1 MAYIGTQPKDVR
13 SFGRA
18 KFDFTATQGQT
29 AFTGADDDS
38 KTLGFTNGQ
47 IKVYVN
53 GILMDESDFTTS
65 NGNTVTLASAANLN
79 DVISIVAM
87 QTDIP
92 NSDYV
97 PASGGTFTG
106 NVTHSGTLAA
116 STISG
121 NVSVT
126 GDTTFGTNTNLLSN
140 AEFTTNTTGWA
151 ATGSTLAIVSNEL
164 QLTPGAGVNGFANQ
178 QLDNLVIG
186 KSYIASVTV
195 TVDAASYS
203 RLYIGTSAN
212 GNQTLATYNIGT
224 GTHSFIFTAT
234 ATTHH
239 FALVVGGGTGQVTRF
254 DNAKLIE
261 ANDITFSAKY
271 GKING
276 ILAVD
281 RESSDGAIIDVQKD
295 GTSVGTVGS
304 YLGTYLYMGST
315 GGTDTHIN
323 FVNGNVRPAT
333 AAGAHLDNSLD
344 LGHASS
350 RWKDLYLSGGVYI
363 GGTGAVNKLDDYE
376 EGSFTPVLSW
386 NTPSNG
392 SVSYQARTATYIRV
406 GRAVTIH
413 LEMRLNIVSQNSASL
428 PLLVSGFPFNFH
440 NTGGYGGSLMQVSL
454 QGFVFTASHIPF
466 GWGLYNSD
474 KMYLYTMS
482 SNASNNNLATPGNY
496 KTINVSGTYITPG

>member
-1 MAYIGTQPKDVR
+1 MTRARDTANLIGSGNFSSTT
-13 SFGRA
+13 
-18 KFDFTATQGQT
+18 FTATAGQT
-29 AFTGADDDS
+29 AFTISHTQGFVQVFMNGLLLDETAD
-38 KTLGFTNGQ
+38 
-47 IKVYVN
+47 Y
-53 GILMDESDFTTS
+53 TS
-65 NGNTVTLASAANLN
+65 NGTAITLTSGAAAGDEIEVVAYNTFNVGDA
-79 DVISIVAM
+79 I
-87 QTDIP
+87 
-92 NSDYV
+92 

-106 NVTHSGTLAA
+106 NVSMSGTL
-116 STISG
+116 G
-121 NVSVT
+121 VT
-126 GDTTFGTNTNLLSN
+126 G
-140 AEFTTNTTGWA
+140 
-151 ATGSTLAIVSNEL
+151 
-164 QLTPGAGVNGFANQ
+164 
-178 QLDNLVIG
+178 
-186 KSYIASVTV
+186 TV
-195 TVDAASYS
+195 TASNGLTVDDD
-203 RLYIGTSAN
+203 G
-212 GNQTLATYNIGT
+212 
-224 GTHSFIFTAT
+224 AT
-234 ATTHH
+234 ALT
-239 FALVVGGGTGQVTRF
+239 
-254 DNAKLIE
+254 
-261 ANDITFSAKY
+261 
-271 GKING
+271 
-276 ILAVD
+276 VD
-281 RESSDGAIIDVQKD
+281 RATSDGTIIDVQKD

>member
-1 MAYIGTQPKDVR
+1 MPYIGTQPKDVR

-38 KTLGFTNGQ
+38 KTLGFTDGQ
-47 IKVYVN
+47 IEVYVN
-53 GILMDESDFTTS
+53 GILMDDSDFTTS

-79 DVISIVAM
+79 DIISIVAL

-97 PASGGTFTG
+97 PITGGTFTG

-126 GDTTFGTNTNLLSN
+126 GDTTFGTDTNLLSN
-140 AEFTTNTTGWA
+140 GDFTTNTTGWA

-178 QLDNLVIG
+178 QVDNLVVG
-186 KSYIASVTV
+186 RSYVASVTV

-203 RLYIGTSAN
+203 RLYVGTSAN
-212 GNQTLATYNIGT
+212 GNQTVNSINLGT

-239 FALVVGGGTGQVTRF
+239 FALVVGGGTQQVTRF

-261 ANDITFSAKY
+261 ANNITFSAGY

-276 ILAVD
+276 I
-281 RESSDGAIIDVQKD
+281 
-295 GTSVGTVGS
+295 
-304 YLGTYLYMGST
+304 
-315 GGTDTHIN
+315 
-323 FVNGNVRPAT
+323 
-333 AAGAHLDNSLD
+333 
-344 LGHASS
+344 
-350 RWKDLYLSGGVYI
+350 
-363 GGTGAVNKLDDYE
+363 
-376 EGSFTPVLSW
+376 
-386 NTPSNG
+386 
-392 SVSYQARTATYIRV
+392 
-406 GRAVTIH
+406 
-413 LEMRLNIVSQNSASL
+413 
-428 PLLVSGFPFNFH
+428 
-440 NTGGYGGSLMQVSL
+440 
-454 QGFVFTASHIPF
+454 
-466 GWGLYNSD
+466 
-474 KMYLYTMS
+474 
-482 SNASNNNLATPGNY
+482 
-496 KTINVSGTYITPG
+496 

>member
-1 MAYIGTQPKDVR
+1 MTRARDTANLIGSGNFSSTT
-13 SFGRA
+13 
-18 KFDFTATQGQT
+18 FTATAGQT
-29 AFTGADDDS
+29 AFTISHTQGFVQVFMNGLLLDETAD
-38 KTLGFTNGQ
+38 
-47 IKVYVN
+47 Y
-53 GILMDESDFTTS
+53 TS
-65 NGNTVTLASAANLN
+65 NGTAITLTSGAAAGDEIEVVAYNTFNVGDA
-79 DVISIVAM
+79 
-87 QTDIP
+87 QTQAQADAR
-92 NSDYV
+92 YV
-97 PASGGTFTG
+97 Q
-106 NVTHSGTLAA
+106 
-116 STISG
+116 
-121 NVSVT
+121 
-126 GDTTFGTNTNLLSN
+126 
-140 AEFTTNTTGWA
+140 TTGHTM
-151 ATGSTLAIVSNEL
+151 TGAL
-164 QLTPGAGVNGFANQ
+164 
-178 QLDNLVIG
+178 
-186 KSYIASVTV
+186 
-195 TVDAASYS
+195 TVDDD
-203 RLYIGTSAN
+203 G
-212 GNQTLATYNIGT
+212 ATPLT
-224 GTHSFIFTAT
+224 
-234 ATTHH
+234 
-239 FALVVGGGTGQVTRF
+239 
-254 DNAKLIE
+254 
-261 ANDITFSAKY
+261 
-271 GKING
+271 
-276 ILAVD
+276 VD
-281 RESSDGAIIDVQKD
+281 RATSDGAIIDVQKD